1 MSENGDIPINNGHKP
16 KHRFTKIG
24 PRFGREKPAIPGPG
38 RPPIPD
44 AIKEARRILKEA
56 APEMT
61 ARIFELS
68 KHSDPDIAIKAIK
81 VGLDKVLPNL
91 EEVENFEHRPLQQLT
106 DEQINAKLAE
116 LNARTPSAHS
126 GNGVSAQ

>member
-1 MSENGDIPINNGHKP
+1 MTENGNVSQARINQLKGLK
-16 KHRFTKIG
+16 
-24 PRFGREKPAIPGPG
+24 RFGKEKPAIAGPG
-38 RPPIPD
+38 RPPLSD

-61 ARIFELS
+61 QRIFELS

-91 EEVENFEHRPLQQLT
+91 EEVENFEHRPLQQFS
-106 DEQINAKLAE
+106 DEQLSAKLAE
-116 LNARTPSAHS
+116 LNASGTSHTN
-126 GNGVSAQ
+126 GNGASSQ